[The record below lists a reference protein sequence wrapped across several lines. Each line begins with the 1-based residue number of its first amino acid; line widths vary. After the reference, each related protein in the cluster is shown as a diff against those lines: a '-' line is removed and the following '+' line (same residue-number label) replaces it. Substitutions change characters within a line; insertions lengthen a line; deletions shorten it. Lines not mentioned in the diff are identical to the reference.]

1 MLEIE
6 QKFRLTGNELI
17 PVGIADLDAIPQE
30 EIVEEDHY
38 FNAPDRDFAKTG
50 EAFRIRRIGGENFL
64 TYKGPKLRQEVKVR
78 RELEIG
84 ILPGQQAFENF
95 REMLLALGYK
105 FVAVVRKT
113 RREWN
118 FKLQSFDMA
127 LCLDNVEKLGS
138 FMEVEIL
145 TEETH
150 VEQASALVKQVA
162 LKLGLVQLEPRSY
175 LRMVLEKEC
184 PG

>member
-17 PVGIADLDAIPQE
+17 EAGIAKMGANSLGE
-30 EIVEEDHY
+30 MVEEDHY

-50 EAFRIRRIGGENFL
+50 EALRIRRIGDNNFL
-64 TYKGPKLRQEVKVR
+64 TYKGPKLQQEVKVR
-78 RELEIG
+78 KELEIA

-105 FVAVVRKT
+105 FVTVVRKKRT
-113 RREWN
+113 EWK
-118 FKLQSFDMA
+118 FKLHSFDMA
-127 LCLDNVEKLGS
+127 LCLDHVEKLGQ
-138 FMEVEIL
+138 FMEVEIV
-145 TEETH
+145 TAESRVDE
-150 VEQASALVKQVA
+150 ASALVKQVA
-162 LKLGLVQLEPRSY
+162 TKLGLVQLEPRSY

-184 PG
+184 AG